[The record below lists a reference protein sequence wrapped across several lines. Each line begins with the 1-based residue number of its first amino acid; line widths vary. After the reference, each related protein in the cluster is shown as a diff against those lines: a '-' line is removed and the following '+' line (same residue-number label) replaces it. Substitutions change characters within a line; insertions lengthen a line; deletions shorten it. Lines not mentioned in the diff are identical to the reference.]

1 MSEGNL
7 LKIGFVAFL
16 DGLWWGLRENTGA
29 LSMYEGYEGGFK
41 QMGSELAENMGGSGP
56 ERAAEIASSIF
67 AAIGLEVEQE
77 GKEIHVKSCPLWDR
91 VLEKGLEFSLHIE
104 KICWKPLLEG
114 IGEKTGCNAVV
125 DFSLRLAHIARS
137 RIKHKTGKAKANLE
151 KGAITQKE
159 YESQVKVLEDDLK
172 ELPEIGRYRF
182 K

>member
-7 LKIGFVAFL
+7 LATGFVAFL
-16 DGLWWGLRENTGA
+16 DGLWWGLRENTGT

-41 QMGSELAENMGGSGP
+41 QMGSELTENMGGSGP

-67 AAIGLEVEQE
+67 TAMGLSVEQE
-77 GKEIHVKSCPLWDR
+77 GTTIHVKSCPLWNR
-91 VLEKGLEFSLHIE
+91 VLERGLEFSLHIE
-104 KICWKPLLEG
+104 KICWKPLLDG
-114 IGEKTGCNAVV
+114 IGEKTDSKAVV

-137 RIKHKTGKAKANLE
+137 RIEHKTGKAKAQLE

-159 YESQVKVLEDDLK
+159 YESQVKELEEDLK
-172 ELPEIGRYRF
+172 KVPETGKYRF